1 MELITEGI
9 VLFDVEATG
18 KEDVIEQL
26 ADAMAADGRLVDR
39 DQYVADV
46 LKREEEFSTSIGFG
60 VATPHAKAD
69 SVATPSLGYARL
81 AKPMMWDEDEVD
93 TIFQI
98 AVPLADA
105 GERHLQILAQ
115 ISRHL
120 IHADFRERLA
130 AATTAAEVIALVNE

>member
-1 MELITEGI
+1 MELMSEAL
-9 VLFDVEATG
+9 VLFDVKASK
-18 KEDVIEQL
+18 KEDVITAL
-26 ADAMAADGRLVDR
+26 ADAMAGDGRLNDR

-81 AKPMMWDEDEVD
+81 AEPMMWDDDEVD

-130 AATTAAEVIALVNE
+130 AAKTAAEVIALVNE